1 MRDVSFFD
9 QNLGDGTDGNEP
21 QGDFRLAPAVAP
33 RPGSAWRPREAYRTG
48 IHRIGNR
55 KVPTLAATVSA
66 DRLLA
71 VFLDLIAPMGPNV
84 DVVLETGHDSPD
96 GTHRDLVRE
105 DIDLTVLSSHLL
117 DFEDYLLKDG
127 LTGLVVCSQ
136 ADRPLQEVQLDEHK
150 VLVVY
155 AYDLRPFI
163 AVLAEYGLREEQE
176 LMLILEDEHAHRTC
190 DAHAHEFEV
199 LASRLSMSE
208 TVDTLG
214 H

>member
-1 MRDVSFFD
+1 MRDDSFLGLS
-9 QNLGDGTDGNEP
+9 LGDGSEGYEP
-21 QGDFRLAPAVAP
+21 MGHFMLPPAVAP
-33 RPGSAWRPREAYRTG
+33 RPGSTWRPREAYRTG

-66 DRLLA
+66 DRLLS

-84 DVVLETGHDSPD
+84 DVVLETGHDSPE
-96 GTHRDLVRE
+96 GMHRDLVRE
-105 DIDLTVLSSHLL
+105 DIDLAVLSSHLL
-117 DFEDYLLKDG
+117 DFEDYLLEDG

-136 ADRPLQEVQLDEHK
+136 ASRPLQEVQLDEHK

-163 AVLAEYGLREEQE
+163 AVLADYGLREERE
-176 LMLILEDEHAHRTC
+176 LMLILEDEHAHKTS
-190 DAHAHEFEV
+190 HHHSSQFEV

-214 H
+214 N